1 MKASIKLKD
10 PNKIIRRKPMTC
22 TSKDREEFA
31 KQIELLNMSVIKPS
45 LSRHSSPA
53 FFSGKRSCKKK
64 GVKKRMVVNYEDL
77 NKETIDDGYFLLGV
91 A

>member
-53 FFSGKRSCKKK
+53 FLVEKEAAKKK
-64 GVKKRMVVNYEDL
+64 E
-77 NKETIDDGYFLLGV
+77 
-91 A
+91 